1 MYVLD
6 FPKFLNLKLL
16 FLDITIVEDGRQFQK
31 LFMGYFM
38 NSLSLSKFWL
48 LIHLYSINIEPVPAY
63 VPDKVIALEI
73 LR

>member
-48 LIHLYSINIEPVPAY
+48 LIHLCSINIEPVPAY